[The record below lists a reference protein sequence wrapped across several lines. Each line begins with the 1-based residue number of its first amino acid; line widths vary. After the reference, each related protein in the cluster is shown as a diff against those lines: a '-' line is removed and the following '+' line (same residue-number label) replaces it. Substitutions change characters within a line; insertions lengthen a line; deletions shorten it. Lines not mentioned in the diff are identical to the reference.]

1 MVMIVMDT
9 QTGIRKAGTAE
20 YDEEVLNAGWMP
32 HPDLQLKEA
41 MHTELLGRK
50 PRSAVDPDEFL
61 RNIYRLQ
68 E

>member
-1 MVMIVMDT
+1 MVIVMDT
-9 QTGIRKAGTAE
+9 QTGIRMAGTTE

-32 HPDLQLKEA
+32 HPDLQLREA
-41 MHTELLGRK
+41 VHTAMLGRK
-50 PRSAVDPDEFL
+50 PRSTVDPEEFL

>member
-1 MVMIVMDT
+1 MVIEMDM
-9 QTGIRKAGTAE
+9 QTGIRPAGTTE

-32 HPDLQLKEA
+32 HPDLQLREA
-41 MHTELLGRK
+41 LHTELLGRE
-50 PRSAVDPDEFL
+50 PRHAVDPEEFL

>member
-1 MVMIVMDT
+1 MVIVMDT
-9 QTGIRKAGTAE
+9 QTGTRAAATTR
-20 YDEEVLNAGWMP
+20 YDDEVLDAGWMQCP
-32 HPDLQLKEA
+32 ELQLQQA
-41 MHTELLGRK
+41 VHTELLGRK